1 MITGLTKADSVAC
14 EKKYY
19 GYGDDHRDETL
30 SNWNDLSSDINSF
43 LSLAYLN

>member
-14 EKKYY
+14 ELKYY
-19 GYGDDHRDETL
+19 GNRDDHRDETS

-43 LSLAYLN
+43 LSLAYVN